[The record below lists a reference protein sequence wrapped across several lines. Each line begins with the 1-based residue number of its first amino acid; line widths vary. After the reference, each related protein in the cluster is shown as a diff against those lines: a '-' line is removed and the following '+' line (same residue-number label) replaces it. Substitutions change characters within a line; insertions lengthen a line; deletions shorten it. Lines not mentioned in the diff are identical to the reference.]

1 MVIAAWSRSTHLG
14 FVESG
19 TVNFLVEGLGDG
31 GALQDA
37 VLAEEKPVLEGKL
50 SEREADDQLLPGE
63 EWPVQPAGQA
73 LEKCLDH
80 AVCVLSVL
88 TTRGRVEDTFEG
100 RRAELARLGG
110 PTTSPRAWTP
120 HTFTP
125 RLRHSDI
132 STYRGPTAEAALP
145 LLYVRIRSVIET

>member
-1 MVIAAWSRSTHLG
+1 MDLCAYLG

-19 TVNFLVEGLGDG
+19 AVDFLVKGLGDG

-37 VLAEEKPVLEGKL
+37 VLAEEKPVLEGKF
-50 SEREADDQLLPGE
+50 SERETDDQLLPWE

-80 AVCVLSVL
+80 AVCVLSEL
-88 TTRGRVEDTFEG
+88 TTRKRVEDTFEG

-110 PTTSPRAWTP
+110 PTTSPRARSP
-120 HTFTP
+120 HLCPST
-125 RLRHSDI
+125 LQHHHI
-132 STYRGPTAEAALP
+132 SQMHHEQRMRFPLGGIDLTATKA
-145 LLYVRIRSVIET
+145 